1 MGNKKQNPNI
11 PPHVLSDASRSNS
24 PSIGTPQGF
33 PTSPQNETYGIIQP
47 RKSRPPP
54 LNLKQAESLSSL
66 SGHSDAP
73 SPVSKT
79 TLDKSV
85 DSDSSN
91 SSLSIR
97 KINKLQNRPLSM
109 VLEKSESVDKITPP
123 VTPRRPKNTR
133 KNN

>member
-1 MGNKKQNPNI
+1 MGQVNNAWRQKDLNNKKQNPNV
-11 PPHVLSDASRSNS
+11 PLHVLSDSSRSNS
-24 PSIGTPQGF
+24 PAIGTPQGF
-33 PTSPQNETYGIIQP
+33 PTSPQNETYGIIQT

-79 TLDKSV
+79 ALDKSV

-91 SSLSIR
+91 SSLS
-97 KINKLQNRPLSM
+97 KDKKNKPQ
-109 VLEKSESVDKITPP
+109 
-123 VTPRRPKNTR
+123 
-133 KNN
+133 